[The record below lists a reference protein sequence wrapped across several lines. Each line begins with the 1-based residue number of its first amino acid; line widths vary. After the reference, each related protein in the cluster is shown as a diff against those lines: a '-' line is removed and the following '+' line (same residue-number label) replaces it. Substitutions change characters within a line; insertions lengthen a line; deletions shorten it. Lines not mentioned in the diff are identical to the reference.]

1 MSPKPVKKP
10 HILFLFSDT
19 GGGHRSAATAI
30 VEALNLEFPQK
41 YSTEMVDFFVDYAP
55 PPLNYAGPTY
65 PAMSKAKWLW
75 ATGYKVLDNKNRMD
89 AIYDFLW
96 PYVRRAADRLLT
108 DHPCDVI
115 VSVHSMVNSPVL
127 HSPLRK
133 APYITVVVDL
143 VTAPTAWYQPEADL
157 MILPTRGAYEKGVKL
172 GMDANRMKLV
182 GLPIADKYCHNLGT
196 SKSIRKRLD
205 WDADLPVILLVGGG
219 EGMGMLEENA
229 LALDHARVPAML
241 VIVSGK
247 NKKLRSRLEET
258 KWHLPVKIY
267 GFVNQLEYFMQA
279 SNMIITKAGPNTICE
294 SYASGL
300 PIIIS
305 SHVPGQE
312 EGNVHDVV
320 NSGAGVWAP
329 TSDRVVNVVQTW
341 LKNPDELKK
350 VARASRAQARPNAS
364 RDIARLI
371 THYIKEDAV

>member
-1 MSPKPVKKP
+1 MSPKSIKKP

-30 VEALNLEFPQK
+30 IEALNLEFPQK

-55 PPLNYAGPTY
+55 LPLNYAGPTY
-65 PAMSKAKWLW
+65 PAMSKAKWFW
-75 ATGYKVLDNKNRMD
+75 STGYKILDNKNRMD

-96 PYVRRAADRLLT
+96 PYVRRAADRLFT

-115 VSVHSMVNSPVL
+115 VSVHSLVNSPVL

-133 APYITVVVDL
+133 VPYITVVVDL

-157 MILPTRGAYEKGVKL
+157 MILPTIAAYEKGIHL
-172 GMDANRMKLV
+172 GMDPHKMKLV
-182 GLPIADKYCHNLGT
+182 GLPIADKYCHSLGSRRT
-196 SKSIRKRLD
+196 IRKRLD
-205 WDADLPVILLVGGG
+205 WDPDLPAILLVGGG
-219 EGMGMLEENA
+219 EGMGMMEENA
-229 LALDHARVPAML
+229 YALDDAHVPAML
-241 VIVSGK
+241 TIVCGK
-247 NKKLRSRLEET
+247 NKKMRARLEEY
-258 KWHLPVKIY
+258 KWCIPVKIY
-267 GFVNQLEYFMQA
+267 GFVNQLEAFMQA
-279 SNMIITKAGPNTICE
+279 SNMIITKAGPTTICE

-329 TSDRVVNVVQTW
+329 TSERVVNIVSRW
-341 LKNPDELKK
+341 LDNPDELKK
-350 VARASRAQARPNAS
+350 VAKASRDHARPQAS

-371 THYIKEDAV
+371 TSFIK

>member
-1 MSPKPVKKP
+1 MNSKIYKKP

-30 VEALNLEFPQK
+30 IEAINLEFPQQ
-41 YSTEMVDFFVDYAP
+41 YSTEMVDFFLDYAP
-55 PPLNYAGPTY
+55 PPLNFAGPTY
-65 PAMSKAKWLW
+65 PAMSRAKWLW
-75 ATGYKVLDNKNRMD
+75 GTGYKLLDNKNRMD

-115 VSVHSMVNSPVL
+115 VSVHSMVNSPIL

-157 MILPTRGAYEKGVKL
+157 MILPTKDAYEKGVLL
-172 GMDANRMKLV
+172 GMDPQKMKLV
-182 GLPIADKYCHNLGT
+182 GMPVADRYCHNLGT
-196 SKSIRKRLD
+196 RKSIRKRLD
-205 WDADLPVILLVGGG
+205 WDPDLPVILLLGGG

-229 LALDHARVPAML
+229 YALDDARVPGML
-241 VIVSGK
+241 TIVCGK
-247 NKKLRSRLEET
+247 NKKLRTRLEAYN
-258 KWHLPVKIY
+258 WHLPVKIY

-279 SNMIITKAGPNTICE
+279 SNMIITKAGPNSICE
-294 SYASGL
+294 SYLSGL
-300 PIIIS
+300 PIILS

-329 TSDRVVNVVQTW
+329 SSQRVVKIVSHW
-341 LKNPDELKK
+341 LQDSDELKK
-350 VARASRAQARPNAS
+350 VARASHDQGRPHAARN
-364 RDIARLI
+364 IARLI
-371 THYIKEDAV
+371 TSYIK